1 MIYLRKYTNKYF
13 LGKKNGGNTNLT
25 DEQKA
30 KLNKSATPSPFELKP
45 IYEAESPDELALV
58 DAAYTYN
65 CRLLKRTPT
74 LVTVELPEEGKID
87 FEVLNVLPFDSNR
100 KCMSVIVK
108 HPITKQI
115 IVYCK
120 GADSAIFP
128 KLAPVEDDSEEK
140 KIVIR
145 TQQLL
150 NSYAREGL
158 RVLVMAKRV
167 LSLAEYTDW
176 YR

>member
-1 MIYLRKYTNKYF
+1 MHIVASGR
-13 LGKKNGGNTNLT
+13 KNGGNTNLT

-30 KLNKSATPSPFELKP
+30 SLNKSVTPSPFELKP

-74 LVTVELPEEGKID
+74 LVSVELPEEGKVE

-120 GADSAIFP
+120 GADSSIFP
-128 KLAPVEDDSEEK
+128 KLSPAEDDSEEK
-140 KIVIR
+140 KIIMR
-145 TQQLL
+145 TQNLL

-167 LSLAEYTDW
+167 LSLSEYTDW